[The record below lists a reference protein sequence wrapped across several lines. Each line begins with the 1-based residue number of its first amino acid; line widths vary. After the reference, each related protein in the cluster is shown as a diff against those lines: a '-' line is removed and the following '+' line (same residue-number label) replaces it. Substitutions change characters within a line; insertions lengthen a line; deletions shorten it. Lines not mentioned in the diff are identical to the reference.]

1 MIEPKYE
8 GYEPDIIEFFR
19 TAPTTNISDAL
30 VRLDL
35 QAVRMWGVLPLVP
48 FAAGSPHMAGPAVT
62 VRFLPCHYKAMYQE
76 SPYRYTEIVEAAP
89 PGSVIVVEGGDLMP
103 VQGELNGMTAVRS
116 GHAGSVGDGPVRD
129 ADALRKLGLS
139 IFHKKSP
146 VGEMMA
152 SYVGPLY
159 CASAHIPI
167 QCAGALVRPGDLIV
181 GDNNGVVVVP
191 RQVVA
196 KIKGYAAEIDELEDD
211 MRKKVRSG
219 MRWKEIYGG
228 EHRKKYFAADR

>member
-1 MIEPKYE
+1 MLEPTYQQYAPDVIEH
-8 GYEPDIIEFFR
+8 FR
-19 TAPTTNISDAL
+19 HAPATNISDA
-30 VRLDL
+30 VTRLDL

-48 FAAGSPHMAGPAVT
+48 FAEGAPHMAGPAVT

-89 PGSVIVVEGGDLMP
+89 PGSVVVVEGGDLMP

-116 GHAGSVGDGPVRD
+116 CHAGSVGDGPVRD
-129 ADALRKLGLS
+129 ADALRKLNLP

-146 VGEMMA
+146 VGEMMS

-181 GDNNGVVVVP
+181 GDNHGVVVIPQQFVD
-191 RQVVA
+191 
-196 KIKGYAAEIDELEDD
+196 KIKGYTIEIATLEAD
-211 MRKKVRSG
+211 MREKVRSG
-219 MRWKEIYGG
+219 MTWKEIYRG
-228 EHRKKYFAADR
+228 EHRKKYFASDK